1 MVKVDCDCKTR
12 LVESES
18 ASMGACW

>member
-12 LVESES
+12 LVASKS